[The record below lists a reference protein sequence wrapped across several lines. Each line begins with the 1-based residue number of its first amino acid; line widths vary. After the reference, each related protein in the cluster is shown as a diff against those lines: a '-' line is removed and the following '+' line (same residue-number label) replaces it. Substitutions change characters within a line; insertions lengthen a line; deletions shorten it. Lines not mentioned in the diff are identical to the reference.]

1 MTQSAVPEMAYRA
14 ESNDDGQPGRGIETA
29 MKRVVLERIGANEE
43 SEVDE
48 LELVSTQMLKQIL
61 SSRNREEAHAVE
73 SAARTAS
80 EGVLVRHPSGSYEII
95 DDEEFSRLTDGR
107 SGLPELSRPADVTS
121 KPFYDY
127 EENDHF
133 SLVSSRALRRA
144 ISVKED

>member
-1 MTQSAVPEMAYRA
+1 
-14 ESNDDGQPGRGIETA
+14 
-29 MKRVVLERIGANEE
+29 MKKVVLERIGAIDK
-43 SEVDE
+43 SQVDE

-80 EGVLVRHPSGSYEII
+80 EGVLVRHRSGSYEIM

-121 KPFYDY
+121 KPLYDY

-133 SLVSSRALRRA
+133 SLVSSRALRRVLA
-144 ISVKED
+144 SQKED